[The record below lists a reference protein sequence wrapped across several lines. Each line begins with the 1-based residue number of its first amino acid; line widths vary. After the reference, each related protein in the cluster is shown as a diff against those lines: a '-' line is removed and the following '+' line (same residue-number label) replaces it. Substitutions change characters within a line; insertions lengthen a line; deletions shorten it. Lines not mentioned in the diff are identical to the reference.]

1 MLLRPRKFFY
11 KNFQKKR
18 SFKFFKRLKLSY
30 GIAGLYLLQPLK
42 LTSKQIF
49 KYKLFLKKSTRK
61 SDKTLRFMW
70 FNIFPHLPLT
80 RKVEGSRMGK
90 GKGKLTTW
98 LIEISA
104 GNYLFEFKN
113 LRSGRLKYFL
123 NQISLRLPAKTRI
136 YFLHTKRHQLIYIN
150 QKKIS
155 YDVFW

>member
-18 SFKFFKRLKLSY
+18 SFTFFKRLKLSY

-90 GKGKLTTW
+90 GKGKLSTW

-113 LRSGRLKYFL
+113 LRPGRLKYFL
-123 NQISLRLPAKTRI
+123 SQISLRLPSKTQV
-136 YFLHTKRHQLIYIN
+136 YFLHRKKLPLVYIN
-150 QKKIS
+150 RKKVS
-155 YDVFW
+155 YDTFW

>member
-1 MLLRPRKFFY
+1 
-11 KNFQKKR
+11 
-18 SFKFFKRLKLSY
+18 
-30 GIAGLYLLQPLK
+30 
-42 LTSKQIF
+42 
-49 KYKLFLKKSTRK
+49 
-61 SDKTLRFMW
+61 MW

-155 YDVFW
+155 YDVF